1 MNTHDYHF
9 LLSERDTLNK
19 LIDRISPSDVIGR
32 MSLQVRLKE
41 VEEGIN
47 SYEGAFQQLGEGCPI
62 FQGRHV
68 DYELDYAVPVGMPTQ
83 RKDKFT
89 MQLSEPIEKTG
100 FFWLPGEPKNQLP
113 GVLRISESGK
123 ITLKISYSLNI
134 SEDITRKF
142 PPGFPLEGLENRNL
156 NRIVGII
163 DNDLITLDEC
173 FYKDGNTSLTGGV
186 STLTIYANR
195 AFIGVNYGEKE
206 KISFSEIR
214 FSIDNLDEWLL
225 VHGFRVKS
233 NWKEN
238 GGLENISINFSPPEE
253 ISFNL
258 PEEIELK
265 FTFSW
270 SWPSP
275 NSTEVRI
282 NQKAYIS
289 LKSKELRPIEYFLD
303 LVSKLHNFL
312 CFAIDKT
319 VSLDSVT
326 GYSSE
331 ITQEIWEGKKDEIPI
346 KVYYRSIPYSEIKPE
361 IYWPDMLFSYK
372 EIADEFGEILN
383 KWIKNYEIHEP
394 AFNLYFASV
403 FSGQKYLE
411 WKFLSLAQGIETL
424 HRRSSQEMEMP
435 DEEFIKIK
443 ENVLEVTPDEKQEWL
458 AVRLKYAN
466 ELSLRKRIKQMIK
479 PFKDLFGNRRER
491 DLFISKVVDTRN
503 YLTHYDSGLE
513 TKAASKE
520 SLWELCMKLEAL
532 FQLHFLRLIG
542 MNLESIKSIVNKNT
556 VLRNKLGLE
565 YQELSEES
573 A

>member
-9 LLSERDTLNK
+9 LLSERATLNK
-19 LIDRISPSDVIGR
+19 LINQVSPSDVIGR

-41 VEEGIN
+41 VEEGI
-47 SYEGAFQQLGEGCPI
+47 GAFQQLGE
-62 FQGRHV
+62 R
-68 DYELDYAVPVGMPTQ
+68 LDYVVPVSMPTQ

-89 MQLSEPIEKTG
+89 MRLSESIEKTG
-100 FFWLPGEPKNQLP
+100 FFWLPEEPKNRLP

-123 ITLKISYSLNI
+123 ITLKISYSLDL
-134 SEDITRKF
+134 SEDATKKF
-142 PPGFPLEGLENRNL
+142 PPGFPLEGLEDRNL
-156 NRIVGII
+156 NRVVGII

-186 STLTIYANR
+186 STSTIYANR
-195 AFIGVNYGEKE
+195 AFIGVNYDEKE
-206 KISFSEIR
+206 KISFSEII
-214 FSIDNLDEWLL
+214 FSVDGLDEWLL
-225 VHGFRVKS
+225 VSGFQVEPS
-233 NWKEN
+233 WKEN
-238 GGLENISINFSPPEE
+238 GGLENVSIHFSPPEE

-258 PEEIELK
+258 PDGVELK

-326 GYSSE
+326 CYSSE
-331 ITQEIWEGKKDEIPI
+331 ITQEIWGEKKDEIPI
-346 KVYYRSIPYSEIKPE
+346 KVYYRSIPYSEIEPE
-361 IYWPDMLFSYK
+361 VHWPDMLFSYRN
-372 EIADEFGEILN
+372 IADKIEKILT
-383 KWIKNYEIHEP
+383 KWLESYEIYEP
-394 AFNLYFASV
+394 AFNLYFASM

-424 HRRSSQEMEMP
+424 HRRSSQYTEMP
-435 DEEFIKIK
+435 DEEFIKLKRSILEGIP
-443 ENVLEVTPDEKQEWL
+443 ENKKDWLE
-458 AVRLKYAN
+458 ARLKYAN

-479 PFKDLFGNRRER
+479 PFKDLFGNGRQR
-491 DLFISKVVDTRN
+491 DSFIGKVVDTRN
-503 YLTHYDSGLE
+503 YLTHYDSRLE
-513 TKAASKE
+513 TKAASRE

-532 FQLHFLRLIG
+532 FQLHFLWLIG
-542 MNLESIKSIVNKNT
+542 MDIESIKSIVNENST
-556 VLRNKLGLE
+556 LRDKIGLE